1 MTDPR
6 QDALLGA
13 LRRLGQESG
22 EPRETVALVWNLAYR
37 WLCPRLRANGARQPE
52 DDAADIAQDVTI
64 RVLRCHST
72 CRAAS
77 EQQAVAW
84 VRAITRNLLV
94 DHRRRER
101 RREAALT
108 TFRGEVATSSVSVDN
123 RGPATDKAA
132 ASLLVMLRDDDSTVV
147 QLRLGVGAT
156 WREVGKVL
164 GCSPTAAKRRFQRL
178 LTRLRRAVF
187 VGRLPQPS
195 TAPLAVQR
203 TDRASP
209 KCRNPR

>member
-6 QDALLGA
+6 PDALLGA

-37 WLCPRLRANGARQPE
+37 WLCPRLRASGARQPE
-52 DDAADIAQDVTI
+52 DDAADIAQEVTI

-94 DHRRRER
+94 DHRRHER
-101 RREAALT
+101 RREAALA
-108 TFRGEVATSSVSVDN
+108 TFRGEAATSNVSVDN
-123 RGPATDKAA
+123 RGPATDKGA
-132 ASLLVMLRDDDSTVV
+132 ASLLAMLRDDDLAVV
-147 QLRLGVGAT
+147 QLRLGARAT

-178 LTRLRRAVF
+178 LTRLRRSASSV
-187 VGRLPQPS
+187 S
-195 TAPLAVQR
+195 APAPPVAPR
-203 TDRASP
+203 TP
-209 KCRNPR
+209 